1 MDDRDVVLGRCELKA
16 LQADATVSVSLP
28 TLPFTLGFLAACEF
42 MLSYFHST

>member
-28 TLPFTLGFLAACEF
+28 TLPFTLDDSSRHTLV
-42 MLSYFHST
+42 HK